1 MDWCLFLAFLFLFKK
16 WPQQCWITSLSLCSE
31 MLGFFLVEIPRKR
44 GSKTSKLFF
53 FFFFTFSFLFYFLFF
68 NVFAPLRTFDDFV
81 ALKRGFAVL
90 TWILLTTGK
99 SFVQM
104 THTHTHVYAR
114 THAQRML
121 FNFFYG
127 NFTLNAQIILYL
139 KEPISIEIT
148 SKYNILN
155 AKKPNKYVKSVW
167 LGCFNLFC
175 TIKLWNILA

>member
-1 MDWCLFLAFLFLFKK
+1 MLNYVIESLLWDVG
-16 WPQQCWITSLSLCSE
+16 CWAPFSLKFPE
-31 MLGFFLVEIPRKR
+31 K
-44 GSKTSKLFF
+44 GSKTKKLFF
-53 FFFFTFSFLFYFLFF
+53 FFLTFSFFFIF

-81 ALKRGFAVL
+81 ALKRVFAVL

-104 THTHTHVYAR
+104 THTHTHKYAR
-114 THAQRML
+114 THTQRML

>member
-1 MDWCLFLAFLFLFKK
+1 MLNYVIESLLWDVG
-16 WPQQCWITSLSLCSE
+16 CWASFSL
-31 MLGFFLVEIPRKR
+31 
-44 GSKTSKLFF
+44 KLPEKAAQRRRSFF
-53 FFFFTFSFLFYFLFF
+53 FFFLHFRFFFVLFF
-68 NVFAPLRTFDDFV
+68 LNVFAPLRTFDDFL
-81 ALKRGFAVL
+81 ALKRVFAVL

-104 THTHTHVYAR
+104 THTHKYALTH
-114 THAQRML
+114 THRML

-139 KEPISIEIT
+139 KEPISIENT

-155 AKKPNKYVKSVW
+155 AKKSNKYVKSVW

>member
-1 MDWCLFLAFLFLFKK
+1 MLNYVIESLLWDVGLLSRWNSQKKRLKDIEAFFFFLHFRFLFLFY
-16 WPQQCWITSLSLCSE
+16 I
-31 MLGFFLVEIPRKR
+31 
-44 GSKTSKLFF
+44 
-53 FFFFTFSFLFYFLFF
+53 F
-68 NVFAPLRTFDDFV
+68 NVFAQLRTFDDFV
-81 ALKRGFAVL
+81 ALKRVFAVL

-104 THTHTHVYAR
+104 THTHTHTNTHAR
-114 THAQRML
+114 TQRML

>member
-1 MDWCLFLAFLFLFKK
+1 MCFLEFLFLFKK

-31 MLGFFLVEIPRKR
+31 MLDVGLLSRWNSQKKAQRQRNF
-44 GSKTSKLFF
+44 
-53 FFFFTFSFLFYFLFF
+53 FYFYFFYIFVFFIF

-81 ALKRGFAVL
+81 ALKRVFAVL

-104 THTHTHVYAR
+104 THTHTHKYAR
-114 THAQRML
+114 THTQRML